1 MPRTPTSDHETLL
14 LSKIENLNILSWFL
28 LLLLLC
34 LFMFHTNKKK
44 KEYIHIHYW
53 FVYIDYY

>member
-34 LFMFHTNKKK
+34 LFMFYTNKRKK
-44 KEYIHIHYW
+44 
-53 FVYIDYY
+53 